1 MNTRTFWVAALTL
14 MCAMTFQTF
23 QVKAQTGENENAV
36 VKMTRLT
43 KTADENPADWK
54 AQWEAGR
61 FLLGKEMKNNL
72 SQAEKYYERLFPL
85 ATAFKKEIPDSVIS
99 EAGSMLV
106 AAAGDKKD
114 FDKALFYV
122 DEMLRAPKVGVEI
135 GDGYLNMMD
144 FWGIV
149 YSMIKEDMVRSL
161 AYMMDFRERL
171 AKGNNP
177 GIENTDM
184 TTILLFE
191 KLIEKYND
199 MFGDKLVEMTFDNK
213 KYIVISMDDWNIEKP
228 LMGWMKETEGDQ
240 ESLFYC
246 CDDGTVTDDLHGE
259 WNFSFNYDKDGFKQE
274 DATNTR
280 LITVTAERRQQ
291 LVDAY
296 RKYMK
301 KSKKNK

>member
-1 MNTRTFWVAALTL
+1 MRKIFVMAVFACFAAMNVN
-14 MCAMTFQTF
+14 
-23 QVKAQTGENENAV
+23 AQTAETESKNE
-36 VKMTRLT
+36 KMLRLT
-43 KTADENPADWK
+43 KAADENPADWK

-61 FLLGKEMKNNL
+61 FLLGKEKKNNL

-85 ATAFKKEIPDSVIS
+85 ATAFKKEIPDSVIL
-99 EAGSMLV
+99 EAGLMLIG
-106 AAAGDKKD
+106 AAGDKKD

-135 GDGYLNMMD
+135 GDGYLNVMD

-240 ESLFYC
+240 ESLYYC

-274 DATNTR
+274 DDANVR
-280 LITVTAERRQQ
+280 LITVTPERRQQ

>member
-1 MNTRTFWVAALTL
+1 MRKIFVMAVFACFAAMNVN
-14 MCAMTFQTF
+14 
-23 QVKAQTGENENAV
+23 AQTAETESKNE
-36 VKMTRLT
+36 KMLRLT
-43 KTADENPADWK
+43 KAADENPADWK

-61 FLLGKEMKNNL
+61 FLLGKEKKNNL

-85 ATAFKKEIPDSVIS
+85 ATAFKKEIPDSVIR

-114 FDKALFYV
+114 FDKALFYA

-213 KYIVISMDDWNIEKP
+213 KYIVISKDDWNIEKP

-246 CDDGTVTDDLHGE
+246 CDDGTVTDDLHAE

-280 LITVTAERRQQ
+280 LITVTPERRQQ

>member
-1 MNTRTFWVAALTL
+1 MRKIFVMAVFACFAAMNVNALT
-14 MCAMTFQTF
+14 AETES
-23 QVKAQTGENENAV
+23 KNE
-36 VKMTRLT
+36 KMLRLT
-43 KTADENPADWK
+43 KAADENPADWK

-61 FLLGKEMKNNL
+61 FLLGKEKKNNL

-85 ATAFKKEIPDSVIS
+85 ATAFKKEIPDSVIL
-99 EAGSMLV
+99 EAGLMLIG
-106 AAAGDKKD
+106 AAGDKKD

-122 DEMLRAPKVGVEI
+122 DEMLRAPKVGMEI
-135 GDGYLNMMD
+135 GDGYLNVMD

-191 KLIEKYND
+191 KLIEKYNN
-199 MFGDKLVEMTFDNK
+199 MFGDILVEMTFDNK

-240 ESLFYC
+240 ESLYYC

-280 LITVTAERRQQ
+280 LITVTPERRQQ
-291 LVDAY
+291 LVEAY

-301 KSKKNK
+301 KAKKNK

>member
-1 MNTRTFWVAALTL
+1 MAVFACFAAMNVN
-14 MCAMTFQTF
+14 
-23 QVKAQTGENENAV
+23 AQTAETESKNE
-36 VKMTRLT
+36 KMLRLT

-61 FLLGKEMKNNL
+61 FLLGKEKKNSL

-85 ATAFKKEIPDSVIS
+85 ATAFKKEIPDSVIL
-99 EAGSMLV
+99 EAGLMLIG
-106 AAAGDKKD
+106 AAGDKKD

-135 GDGYLNMMD
+135 GDGYLNVMD

-240 ESLFYC
+240 ESLYYC

-280 LITVTAERRQQ
+280 LITVTPERRQQ

-301 KSKKNK
+301 NSKKNK

>member
-1 MNTRTFWVAALTL
+1 MRKIFVMAVFACFAAMNVN
-14 MCAMTFQTF
+14 
-23 QVKAQTGENENAV
+23 AQTAETESKNE
-36 VKMTRLT
+36 KMLRLT
-43 KTADENPADWK
+43 KAADENPADWK

-61 FLLGKEMKNNL
+61 FLLGKEKKNNL

-85 ATAFKKEIPDSVIS
+85 ATAFKKEIPDSVIR
-99 EAGSMLV
+99 EAGLMLV

-135 GDGYLNMMD
+135 GDGCLNVMD

-213 KYIVISMDDWNIEKP
+213 KYIVISKDDWNIEKP

-240 ESLFYC
+240 ESLYYC

-280 LITVTAERRQQ
+280 LITVTPERRQQ

-301 KSKKNK
+301 KSKKTKQ

>member
-1 MNTRTFWVAALTL
+1 MAAFVCIAATG
-14 MCAMTFQTF
+14 
-23 QVKAQTGENENAV
+23 VNAQTAETESKNE
-36 VKMTRLT
+36 KMLRLT
-43 KTADENPADWK
+43 KAADENPADWK

-61 FLLGKEMKNNL
+61 FLLGKEKKNNL

-85 ATAFKKEIPDSVIS
+85 ATAFKKEIPDSVIL
-99 EAGSMLV
+99 EAGLMLIG
-106 AAAGDKKD
+106 AAGDKKD

-135 GDGYLNMMD
+135 GDGYLNVMD

-240 ESLFYC
+240 ESLYYC

-274 DATNTR
+274 DDANVR
-280 LITVTAERRQQ
+280 LITVTPERRQQ

>member
-1 MNTRTFWVAALTL
+1 MRKIFVMAVFACFAAMNVN
-14 MCAMTFQTF
+14 
-23 QVKAQTGENENAV
+23 AQTAETESKNE
-36 VKMTRLT
+36 KMLRLT
-43 KTADENPADWK
+43 KAADENPADWK

-61 FLLGKEMKNNL
+61 FLLGKEKKNNL

-85 ATAFKKEIPDSVIS
+85 ATAFKKEIPDSVIL
-99 EAGSMLV
+99 EAGSMLIG
-106 AAAGDKKD
+106 AAGDKKD

-135 GDGYLNMMD
+135 GDGYLNVMD

-191 KLIEKYND
+191 KMIEKYND

-240 ESLFYC
+240 ESLYYC

-280 LITVTAERRQQ
+280 LITVTPERRQQ